1 VDIHAHPSL
10 KTSLFGLRWDEPH
23 HAGSAFNPLS
33 LRCDLPALVAGGVE
47 VLCSAVH
54 VPEHGLLEDC
64 APLRLGTYLVPH
76 VRHLIEGDPFRG
88 AMRILD
94 DFERVVASTR
104 PVAGVA
110 AAVAHSPT
118 ELAAHIAGGRLAIVH
133 TLEGAHQLAGDA
145 DNVARF
151 HARGVAMLT
160 LAHFYPNGIAPPVDG
175 IPPAQKH
182 LGCFRSPKDL
192 TASLTPLG
200 EAVVEEMLH
209 LGMLVDLT
217 HCTPPARQAV
227 FDLVGTRT
235 PLVMSHVGA
244 GSLNPNPMNPR
255 PEEVRRIAE
264 GGGVVGVIGMD
275 YWLEGRSGRRGR
287 SNGREGGKRDGRDNG
302 RTGGRHTTGTGGIE
316 AMVRTMRALADEG
329 GIGVVALGTDF
340 DGFTDPPD
348 DLPDPAHLP
357 RLAEALLDGHF
368 SESDVEQILRGNAL
382 RVLAEGWGG
391 PGKGRWETMREDEG
405 RWTDQRAPSPLIAPV
420 PTEPP
425 PSPPN
430 PPTPA
435 PSSEAAGRHPW
446 RTRP

>member
-1 VDIHAHPSL
+1 MGDHRVGIVDIHAHPSL

-33 LRCDLPALVAGGVE
+33 LRCDLPALVAGGID
-47 VLCSAVH
+47 VLCSAVY
-54 VPEHGLLEDC
+54 VPEHGLLPDC
-64 APLRLGTYLVPH
+64 LPLRLGTYLVPH

-88 AMRILD
+88 AMRVLD
-94 DFERVVASTR
+94 DFERIVADTR
-104 PVAGVA
+104 PVQGVA
-110 AAVAHSPT
+110 AAVAHSP
-118 ELAAHIAGGRLAIVH
+118 AALTAHRAAGRLAIVH
-133 TLEGAHQLAGDA
+133 TLEGAHHLAGDA

-160 LAHFYPNGIAPPVDG
+160 LAHFYPNGVAPPVDG
-175 IPPAQKH
+175 IPPAQKQ

-192 TASLTPLG
+192 AASLTPLG
-200 EAVVEEMLH
+200 RAVVEEMLR
-209 LGMLVDLT
+209 LGMLIDLT

-227 FDLVGTRT
+227 FDLVGTRA

-244 GSLNPNPMNPR
+244 GSVNPDPMNPM

-275 YWLEGRSGRRGR
+275 YWLEGERGRSGR
-287 SNGREGGKRDGRDNG
+287 
-302 RTGGRHTTGTGGIE
+302 GIE

-357 RLAEALLDGHF
+357 RLVDALLNSRF
-368 SESDVEQILRGNAL
+368 SASDVERMLGGNAL
-382 RVLAEGWGG
+382 RILREGWGG
-391 PGKGRWETMREDEG
+391 TSGDAGGGGDDEG
-405 RWTDQRAPSPLIAPV
+405 R
-420 PTEPP
+420 
-425 PSPPN
+425 
-430 PPTPA
+430 
-435 PSSEAAGRHPW
+435 
-446 RTRP
+446 